1 MTTSSSSTDD
11 QHDLHDDLHDLH
23 DSAPSDASSAVPG
36 LYVRPLT
43 GPEEL
48 DLFLRL
54 TYSLDH
60 ELADDLAT
68 GRRLPRWMWV
78 ALDGDRVVGRLAWW
92 THTAGAEPQA
102 LDFFDL
108 APDLSPEERAEVGLR
123 LLTTATAVVIP
134 KGTQRPEFG
143 RFMPADWREVPETR
157 SVLESLFAVLERT
170 GARPLVERLRLEWQP
185 GTPVPE
191 PKGRLE
197 FRPVRDRED
206 LVALMTPVMEGTL
219 DAHGQADLA
228 SGLSA
233 REAAELHYDEEFAH
247 YSSPQEWWQVA
258 QLPETGEPVG
268 FVIPARNNYHHTIAY
283 IGVLPAHRGHG
294 YIDDILAEGTRILAA
309 ADVPRIRAATDL
321 GNVPMAAAFARAGYA
336 TFERAINYVWDA
348 PGASGS

>member
-1 MTTSSSSTDD
+1 MTTSCSTASTSAT
-11 QHDLHDDLHDLH
+11 DL
-23 DSAPSDASSAVPG
+23 VI
-36 LYVRPLT
+36 RPLA
-43 GPEEL
+43 GPGEL

-68 GRRLPRWMWV
+68 GRRLPGWMWV
-78 ALDGDRVVGRLAWW
+78 ALDGDRLLGRIAWW
-92 THTAGAEPQA
+92 TNKEGAEPLA

-108 APDLSPEERAEVGLR
+108 SPELTAEQRADVGLR
-123 LLTTATAVVIP
+123 LLETATAAVVP
-134 KGTQRPEFG
+134 AGTQRPEFG

-170 GARPLVERLRLEWQP
+170 GARPLVERLRLEWRP

-247 YSSPQEWWQVA
+247 YTSPSEWWRVA
-258 QLPETGEPVG
+258 QLPESGEPVG
-268 FVIPARNNYHHTIAY
+268 FVVPARNNYHHTIAY

-294 YIDDILAEGTRILAA
+294 YIDDILVEGTRILAA

-321 GNVPMAAAFARAGYA
+321 GNVPMAASFARAGYV

-348 PGASGS
+348 PGASES

>member
-1 MTTSSSSTDD
+1 MTTSTSTAST
-11 QHDLHDDLHDLH
+11 
-23 DSAPSDASSAVPG
+23 SATELVI
-36 LYVRPLT
+36 RPLA
-43 GPEEL
+43 GPGEL

-54 TYSLDH
+54 AYSLDH

-68 GRRLPRWMWV
+68 GRRLPGWMWV
-78 ALDGDRVVGRLAWW
+78 ALDGDRLLGRIAWW
-92 THTAGAEPQA
+92 TNKEGGEPLA

-108 APDLSPEERAEVGLR
+108 SPELTPEERADVGRR
-123 LLTTATAVVIP
+123 LLETATAAVVP
-134 KGTQRPEFG
+134 AGTQRPEFG

-157 SVLESLFAVLERT
+157 SALESLFAVLELT
-170 GARPLVERLRLEWQP
+170 GARPLVERLRLEWRP

-191 PKGRLE
+191 PKGRLV

-247 YSSPQEWWQVA
+247 YTSPSEWWQVA
-258 QLPETGEPVG
+258 QLPESGEPVG
-268 FVIPARNNYHHTIAY
+268 FVVPARNNYHHTIAY

-321 GNVPMAAAFARAGYA
+321 GNVPMAASFARAGYVN
-336 TFERAINYVWDA
+336 FERAINYVWDA

>member
-1 MTTSSSSTDD
+1 MTASSSAGLHP
-11 QHDLHDDLHDLH
+11 HDL
-23 DSAPSDASSAVPG
+23 VI
-36 LYVRPLT
+36 RPLA

-54 TYSLDH
+54 TYTLDH

-68 GRRLPRWMWV
+68 GRRLPEWMWV
-78 ALDGDRVVGRLAWW
+78 ALDGDRLLGRLSWW
-92 THTAGAEPQA
+92 ANAAGAEPQA

-108 APDLSPEERAEVGLR
+108 APELSSEERAEIGLR
-123 LLTTATAVVIP
+123 LLETATAAVIP
-134 KGTQRPEFG
+134 ADGKRPEFG
-143 RFMPADWREVPETR
+143 RFMPADWRDVPETR
-157 SVLESLFAVLERT
+157 SLLESVFGVLEAT
-170 GARPLVERLRLEWQP
+170 GARPLVERLRLEWRP

-206 LVALMTPVMEGTL
+206 LVTLMTPVMEGTL

-228 SGLSA
+228 SGLST

-258 QLPETGEPVG
+258 QLPESGEPVG
-268 FVIPARNNYHHTIAY
+268 FVVPARNNYHHTIAY
-283 IGVLPAHRGHG
+283 IGVLPAHRGNG
-294 YIDDILAEGTRILAA
+294 YIDDILVEGTRVLAA

-321 GNVPMAAAFARAGYA
+321 GNVPMADAFARAGYIN
-336 TFERAINYVWDA
+336 FERAINYVWDA
-348 PGASGS
+348 PGAAGS

>member
-1 MTTSSSSTDD
+1 MTASSSTT
-11 QHDLHDDLHDLH
+11 HDL
-23 DSAPSDASSAVPG
+23 VI
-36 LYVRPLT
+36 RPLA
-43 GPEEL
+43 GPGEL

-68 GRRLPRWMWV
+68 GRRVPEWMWV
-78 ALDGDRVVGRLAWW
+78 ALDGDRLVGRLSWW
-92 THTAGAEPQA
+92 TNKAGAQPLA

-108 APDLSPEERAEVGLR
+108 SPDLSAEERAETGLR
-123 LLTTATAVVIP
+123 LLKTATAAVIP
-134 KGTQRPEFG
+134 AGARRPEFG

-157 SVLESLFAVLERT
+157 SLLESLFSVLERS
-170 GARPLVERLRLEWQP
+170 GARPLVERLRLEWRP

-191 PKGRLE
+191 PTGRLE

-206 LVALMTPVMEGTL
+206 LVTLMTPVMEGTL

-233 REAAELHYDEEFAH
+233 RKAAELHFDEEFAH
-247 YSSPQEWWQVA
+247 YTSPREWWRVA
-258 QLPETGEPVG
+258 QLPGTGEPVG
-268 FVIPARNNYHHTIAY
+268 FVVPARNNYHHTIAY
-283 IGVLPAHRGHG
+283 LGVLPAHRGQGH
-294 YIDDILAEGTRILAA
+294 IDDVLAEGTRILAA

-321 GNVPMAAAFARAGYA
+321 GNVPMAAAFARAGYV

-348 PGASGS
+348 PGVEGS